1 MPEVLGATNNMSL
14 TGVIWDK
21 KDKEYLINYLE
32 LKAGYLAIK
41 TYKSSWERC
50 KYIRIRSDSTTAIAY
65 INNTEDYQIL
75 VTI

>member
-1 MPEVLGATNNMSL
+1 MSL

-32 LKAGYLAIK
+32 LKAVYLAIK
-41 TYKSSWERC
+41 TYKSSWECC
-50 KYIRIRSDSTTAIAY
+50 KHIRIRSDSTTAIAY